1 MDLILGGAAQGKLRY
16 ALARYGLEMRD
27 VSDGV
32 LGETRLVNHLHLA
45 VRAMLARG
53 EDAEAQLRAYFD
65 VHPNT
70 VFLCDEVGCGLV
82 PVDAFERQYRDVVGR
97 VCCMAAERSENVI
110 RIFCGLPMV
119 LKGE

>member
-32 LGETRLVNHLHLA
+32 LGEARMVNHLHLA

-65 VHPNT
+65 AHPNT